1 MNPPGARI
9 PRKFPSIF
17 ADIIQKKY
25 FLVLKNLTSE
35 GPSYLC
41 QSRAIREGDLGDEK
55 LKILRKEFEED
66 HYPDPKRYLQLAEK
80 FKVTERK
87 IRGWYQ
93 RERKKHGLMLS
104 IKDRK
109 ILQAKNKKMKAKSIF
124 CQSKK

>member
-1 MNPPGARI
+1 M
-9 PRKFPSIF
+9 
-17 ADIIQKKY
+17 
-25 FLVLKNLTSE
+25 
-35 GPSYLC
+35 C